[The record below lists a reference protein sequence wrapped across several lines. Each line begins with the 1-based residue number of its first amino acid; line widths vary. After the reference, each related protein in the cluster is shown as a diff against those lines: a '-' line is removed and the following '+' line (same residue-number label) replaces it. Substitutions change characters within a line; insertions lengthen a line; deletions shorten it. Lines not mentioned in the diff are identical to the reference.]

1 MILMTYTSAVTP
13 PAVLAAAT
21 GREEGYITA
30 ALAAVDRRLIFCS
43 DCQEAY
49 ACFAAFHDTNA
60 AAAAAAAA
68 AALRTISLT
77 QACPLPTSAALRGQR
92 SLWTG
97 TLALYMVL
105 STTIEMF
112 MGRVVQRVRS

>member
-68 AALRTISLT
+68 LRTISLT